1 LKEALS
7 IHPGARTAKLFG
19 GGDVEECLRLHLH
32 WKTRASIVRSKAM
45 KTMSSVLLRIALLVA
60 ALGMGVGCAKA
71 PNDAQLTS
79 NIQSKLGADSG
90 LQNKQLTVQAANGT
104 VTLSGRVDNDT
115 EREAAA
121 RYAASEP
128 GVKKVI
134 DNLQVAPT
142 SAAAETA
149 PAPAAVESAPAKPQ
163 KPSPSAK
170 THSRKPES
178 QDQTAQ
184 PTPPAQPAPVP
195 PAAPPPQQ
203 ASAPPPPPE
212 PQKVT
217 IPSGAS
223 LAIRLVDRIDSA
235 TAQTGDKFHATLDV
249 PLAVDGEVVVPAH
262 YDVDGQIVNAQ
273 ASGKFAGR
281 ALLELQLDRIKVG
294 ERWYNIQT
302 DHFKQ
307 ETGSRGK
314 NTAEKVGGGAIA
326 GAILGGIF
334 GGGKG
339 AAIGSVAGAGAG
351 GGVQAA
357 SKKPDI
363 KLSSERILTFT
374 LQAPVTI
381 VPTTKPA
388 REGKKLE
395 TSSEQQ

>member
-1 LKEALS
+1 
-7 IHPGARTAKLFG
+7 
-19 GGDVEECLRLHLH
+19 
-32 WKTRASIVRSKAM
+32 M
-45 KTMSSVLLRIALLVA
+45 KTISCLFFRSALLVA
-60 ALGMGVGCAKA
+60 VLGLGVGCAKP
-71 PNDAQLTS
+71 PNDAQVTS
-79 NIQSKLGADSG
+79 EIQTKLGADSG

-104 VTLSGRVDNDT
+104 VTLSGTVDTDA
-115 EREAAA
+115 EREVAA
-121 RYAASEP
+121 RYAASAP
-128 GVKKVI
+128 GVKQVI
-134 DNLQVAPT
+134 NNLQVAPMAA
-142 SAAAETA
+142 SAESV
-149 PAPAAVESAPAKPQ
+149 PAPAVVTPPATSPAKAE
-163 KPSPSAK
+163 KPSPAAK
-170 THSRKPES
+170 KHQRPS
-178 QDQTAQ
+178 QDASNQMARSAP
-184 PTPPAQPAPVP
+184 PTEQSAPPATGAPPAQTAP
-195 PAAPPPQQ
+195 QE

-223 LAIRLVDRIDSA
+223 LAVRLVDTIDSA
-235 TAQTGDKFHATLDV
+235 TAQTGDTFHATLDV
-249 PLAVDGEVVVPAH
+249 PVAVDGDVVIPAH
-262 YDVDGQIVNAQ
+262 YDVDGHIVNAQ

-281 ALLELQLDRIKVG
+281 ALLELQLDRVKVG

-363 KLSSERILTFT
+363 KLSSEKILTFT

-395 TSSEQQ
+395 PSTQQ